1 MACNDEVAKHLAA
14 RSHMSAARLSEAVA
28 QSDTVALFETLDSLA
43 PAVTAASLAFA
54 FFAVLAFVSFK
65 AASSR
70 AFDPNAEE

>member
-1 MACNDEVAKHLAA
+1 
-14 RSHMSAARLSEAVA
+14 MSAARFSEAVA
-28 QSDTVALFETLDSLA
+28 QNATVALFEKLDGLA
-43 PAVTAASLAFA
+43 PVIATASLAFA